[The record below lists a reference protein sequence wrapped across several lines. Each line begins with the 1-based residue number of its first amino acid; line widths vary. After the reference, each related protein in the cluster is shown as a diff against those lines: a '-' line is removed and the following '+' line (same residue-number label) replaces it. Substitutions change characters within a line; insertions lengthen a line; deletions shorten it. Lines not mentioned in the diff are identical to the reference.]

1 MLRASRA
8 DRLLFAALLAVAVCP
23 ALQFYAP
30 TVPAPAPAMLAA
42 PPAWGLQGAAA
53 TFVPQ
58 AIGLAR
64 RESVGVCL
72 YMHT

>member
-1 MLRASRA
+1 MLQASRSLA
-8 DRLLFAALLAVAVCP
+8 DRLLFAALLAAAVCP

-30 TVPAPAPAMLAA
+30 AAPAPAMLAA

-53 TFVPQ
+53 TFAPQ
-58 AIGLAR
+58 ATGLAR
-64 RESVGVCL
+64 RQSVGVYL